1 MGLCGSARAPCFPA
15 TRRRCRRL
23 AWIAAAAAVAVAVAA
38 AATAPTPATAD
49 SAAAAAADVAG
60 LDNLTVDGAAVLE
73 QLRILSRFSD
83 TPAPAMQRIVFSA
96 TDVSARAFLIV
107 SFRRAG
113 LDVRADAVGNLF
125 GRWHPGGGRPAVD
138 ADGELPP
145 LRTAGEGA
153 VATGSHTDAIPGSG
167 IYDGTLGVLG
177 ALAAVTALRDAGF
190 TPAKPID
197 VVAFTSEEPTRFGVS
212 CLGSRLLSGA
222 LSPAAADRLVGTDG
236 VTLAT
241 ARADAGYTGALE
253 DVALPTGAYSAFLEL
268 HIEQGPHLEATD
280 TPVGVV
286 TAIAAPASGWAN
298 FSGGGGHAGGAAM
311 ATRSDA
317 SLAAATFALAAEAAA
332 TGSGGD
338 GTVATVG
345 LWDVSPGAVN
355 AVPAAAGLSWDVRDP
370 DGGVRDAVVAAMH
383 DAATAAAAS
392 RGLSLD
398 WSVTAA
404 DPPATAA
411 PAVVA
416 AVEAAAADAVL
427 GSARLV
433 SRAYHDALFMAR
445 LAPTG
450 MVFVPCRGGV
460 SHRPDEYV
468 EVEHLRGGVEVLARA
483 LAKLAGRYVP
493 PTEAAAPAEAEGGAE
508 GRGGKSEL

>member
-1 MGLCGSARAPCFPA
+1 MAMAMA
-15 TRRRCRRL
+15 M
-23 AWIAAAAAVAVAVAA
+23 A
-38 AATAPTPATAD
+38 AATAATTPAMTDEAHLNRL
-49 SAAAAAADVAG
+49 S
-60 LDNLTVDGAAVLE
+60 VDGKAILE

-83 TPAPAMQRIVFSA
+83 TPAPAMQRIVYSA
-96 TDVSARAFLIV
+96 TDVSARAHLIMA
-107 SFRRAG
+107 FRRAG
-113 LDVRADAVGNLF
+113 LDVRADAAGNLF
-125 GRWHPGGGRPAVD
+125 GRWHPGGVAPTLDVD
-138 ADGELPP
+138 GDLPP

-153 VATGSHTDAIPGSG
+153 VATGSHFDAIPGSG
-167 IYDGTLGVLG
+167 MFDGTFGVLG

-222 LSPAAADRLVGTDG
+222 LSPADADRLVDTDG

-241 ARADAGYTGALE
+241 ARADAGYTGPLE
-253 DVALPTGAYSAFLEL
+253 AVALPPGAYAAFLEL

-298 FSGGGGHAGGAAM
+298 FTGGGGHAGGSAM
-311 ATRSDA
+311 ATRADA

-332 TGSGGD
+332 KGSGGD

-345 LWDVSPGAVN
+345 TWDVSPGAVN
-355 AVPAAAGLSWDVRDP
+355 AVPASAGVSWDVRDP
-370 DGGVRDAVVAAMH
+370 DGGVRDAVVAALH
-383 DAATAAAAS
+383 DAATAAAAA
-392 RGLSLD
+392 RGLTLD

-404 DPPATAA
+404 DPPSTAA
-411 PAVVA
+411 PAIVA
-416 AVEAAAADAVL
+416 AVEAAAADAGL
-427 GSARLV
+427 RTTRLI

-468 EVEHLRGGVEVLARA
+468 EVEHLRGGVEVLART

-493 PTEAAAPAEAEGGAE
+493 PAEAAAPAQGGGDGE
-508 GRGGKSEL
+508 RGGVKSEL